1 MAFGGGTATME
12 ISGGVL
18 VVNGNKESRI
28 NDYINSG
35 KIVFT
40 GTTGYLAVT
49 YDAIADKT
57 TVGMSLDMNKARNPS
72 PSAAASDVVPDAN
85 LSWTA
90 GFGAAS
96 HKIYFGTVNP
106 PVTLLAE
113 TSQTTFDPGLLQ
125 YNTTY
130 YWRVD
135 EVNGPDTFTGDV
147 WSFTT
152 ISGLAKNPDPVDGLT
167 NVPLNKILHWTAGYG
182 ADFKRY
188 LFRHR
193 CRCC

>member
-1 MAFGGGTATME
+1 MAFGGGTAHME

-18 VVNGNKESRI
+18 VVNGNKETRI

-35 KIVFT
+35 KIVWT

-72 PSAAASDVVPDAN
+72 PSAAALDVVPDTN

-96 HKIYFGTVNP
+96 HKVYFGTVNP
-106 PVTLLAE
+106 PVTLLGE
-113 TSQTTFDPGLLQ
+113 TTQTTFDPGLLQ

-130 YWRVD
+130 YWR
-135 EVNGPDTFTGDV
+135 
-147 WSFTT
+147 S
-152 ISGLAKNPDPVDGLT
+152 
-167 NVPLNKILHWTAGYG
+167 
-182 ADFKRY
+182 
-188 LFRHR
+188 
-193 CRCC
+193 